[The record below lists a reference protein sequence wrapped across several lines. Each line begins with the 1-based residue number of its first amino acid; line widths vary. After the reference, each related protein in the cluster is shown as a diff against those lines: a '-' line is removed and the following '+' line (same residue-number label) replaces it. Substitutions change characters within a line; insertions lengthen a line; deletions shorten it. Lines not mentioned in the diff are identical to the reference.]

1 MNSDYE
7 NSIRYFART
16 NARQP
21 YRTFGIK
28 GNDRLSHV
36 YIIGKTGTGKSTL
49 LETLV
54 RQDIQSGKGLA
65 LVDPHGDLVQR
76 IAEQIPKHRRNDAIY
91 FNVPDPSQPYGYNPL
106 KRVAP
111 EKRALAASGMLEVFH
126 KTWGE
131 RAWGQRLEHILRNA
145 LLALLE
151 QPEATLLDILRLLR
165 DDVFRKEVAR
175 NTANRQV
182 KGFWLYEFPK
192 YSYRYRADAIA
203 PIQSK
208 VGAFLSDPTLFRIL
222 TKPERMLHIRKLMD
236 EGKILLVNLAKGKL
250 GEDSTALLGGLLV
263 TTIGLAAF
271 SRADTPE
278 EGRRV
283 FYVYLDEFQN
293 FTTQSMANM
302 LSELRKYRVGMIVA
316 HQYLYQLDEAIRY
329 AVLGNAGTLLSF
341 RLGPKDAA
349 FMAQE
354 FEPRFKTVDLLNL
367 PNYHIYL
374 KLMIDGMPSQ
384 PFSAVTLMPSDVLP
398 GA

>member
-1 MNSDYE
+1 
-7 NSIRYFART
+7 
-16 NARQP
+16 
-21 YRTFGIK
+21 
-28 GNDRLSHV
+28 
-36 YIIGKTGTGKSTL
+36 
-49 LETLV
+49 
-54 RQDIQSGKGLA
+54 
-65 LVDPHGDLVQR
+65 
-76 IAEQIPKHRRNDAIY
+76 
-91 FNVPDPSQPYGYNPL
+91 VPDPSQPYGYNPL

-126 KTWGE
+126 KAWGE